1 MARLPRRNVE
11 VSDVALGTAIQAY
24 HALLDDHG
32 AAESWGFLGEQLTRR
47 GLWFGERPLCNVLR
61 PRFLSPAGYDVMR
74 RSTTALLRAFDTLY
88 RAALADSALRAQF
101 HLTPIEEQLIGE
113 DHGLWQGSVLSR
125 LDAFFTADGHGVR
138 FTEYNG
144 ETPAGAAYCDVLTE
158 LFHAMPVM
166 RTFQRHWHTAPL
178 PARHHTVNALLDG
191 FAKWCGSR
199 EAPRVVILDWKEV
212 PTYHEFVLF
221 KQFFEELGIE
231 CVIADPRDCEY
242 KGGVLYADGNPVN
255 LIYKRVLISELL
267 ERGGGL
273 EQPVVRAVREKAACL
288 MDGFR
293 CKMLHKKA
301 SLAVLSDERNAHL
314 FSASEQHAISETV
327 PWTRVVEERKSQAN
341 GRVVDLIPYIHAH
354 RERMVLKPNDEYG
367 GTGIVLG
374 WEVSDTQWEAA
385 VGTALASPHVV
396 QERIH
401 LPSEP
406 FPSSVEGKLV
416 IADRIVDTAPF
427 CFDGVYTDG
436 CLSRISTAT
445 LVNVTAGGGST
456 VPTFIVEPR

>member
-1 MARLPRRNVE
+1 M
-11 VSDVALGTAIQAY
+11 SDVALASAIAGY
-24 HALLDDHG
+24 HALLDDRS
-32 AAESWGFLGEQLTRR
+32 AAESWGFLGDQLTRR

-61 PRFLSPAGYDVMR
+61 PRFLSPAGHAVMQR
-74 RSTTALLRAFDTLY
+74 ATTGLLRAFDTLY
-88 RAALADSALRAQF
+88 RAALADPALRAQF
-101 HLTPIEEQLIGE
+101 HLTEMEELLVRE
-113 DHGLWQGSVLSR
+113 DHGLWQGSILSR
-125 LDAFFTADGHGVR
+125 LDAFFTAGGDGVR

-144 ETPAGAAYCDVLTE
+144 ETPAGAAYGDVLTE
-158 LFHAMPVM
+158 LFQAMPVM
-166 RTFQRHWHTAPL
+166 RTFQQRWRTQPL
-178 PARHHTVNALLDG
+178 PARHHTVNALLEG
-191 FAKWCGSR
+191 FATWRGTR
-199 EAPRVVILDWKEV
+199 EKPSVVILDWKEV
-212 PTYHEFVLF
+212 PTFHEFLLF
-221 KQFFEELGIE
+221 KHFFEGLGIA
-231 CVIADPRDCEY
+231 CLIADPRDCEY
-242 KGGVLYADGNPVN
+242 RGGVLYADGTPVN

-273 EQPVVRAVREKAACL
+273 DQPVVRAVRDKAACL

-314 FSASEQHAISETV
+314 FSGGELAVIRDTV
-327 PWTRVVEERKSQAN
+327 PWTRVVEERTTTAA
-341 GRVVDLIPYIHAH
+341 GAPVDLIPWILAH

-374 WEVSDTQWEAA
+374 WEVDDTGWEAA

-406 FPSSVEGKLV
+406 FPSAIDDRLV

-427 CFDGVYTDG
+427 CFNGTYSDG
-436 CLSRISTAT
+436 CLSRISTAA

>member
-1 MARLPRRNVE
+1 M
-11 VSDVALGTAIQAY
+11 SDAALTAAIGAY
-24 HALLDDHG
+24 HALLDDAG
-32 AAESWGFLGEQLTRR
+32 AAESWGFLGDQLTRR

-61 PRFLSPAGYDVMR
+61 PRFLTPAGHALMR
-74 RSTTALLRAFDTLY
+74 RSTTAMLRAFDVLY
-88 RAALADSALRAQF
+88 RAALADAAVRAQF
-101 HLTPIEEQLIGE
+101 RLTPIEEQLVTE

-125 LDAFFTADGHGVR
+125 LDAFFTADGQGVR

-144 ETPAGAAYCDVLTE
+144 ETPAGAAYGDVLTE

-166 RTFQRHWHTAPL
+166 RRFQQQWQVTGL
-178 PARHHTVNALLDG
+178 PARHHTVNALLEA
-191 FAKWCGSR
+191 FATWRGTR
-199 EAPRVVILDWKEV
+199 EAPSVVILDWKEV
-212 PTYHEFVLF
+212 PTFHEFLLF
-221 KQFFEELGIE
+221 QQFFEGLGIR
-231 CVIADPRDCEY
+231 CTIADPRDCEFR
-242 KGGVLYADGNPVN
+242 GGTLYAAGVPVT

-273 EQPVVRAVREKAACL
+273 DQPVVQAVRAKAACL
-288 MDGFR
+288 VDGFR

-301 SLAVLSDERNAHL
+301 SLAVLHDERNAHL
-314 FSASEQHAISETV
+314 FGAGELAAIRGTV
-327 PWTRVVEERKSQAN
+327 PWTRVVEERRTLA
-341 GRVVDLIPYIHAH
+341 GGTEVDLVEFIRAN
-354 RERMVLKPNDEYG
+354 RERLVLKPNDEYG

-374 WEVSDTQWEAA
+374 WEATDTQWEGAI
-385 VGTALASPHVV
+385 GTALAEPYVV

-406 FPSSVEGKLV
+406 FPSSVDGKLV
-416 IADRIVDTAPF
+416 VADRIVDTAPF
-427 CFDGVYTDG
+427 CFNGTYTDG

>member
-1 MARLPRRNVE
+1 M
-11 VSDVALGTAIQAY
+11 SDVALASAISAY
-24 HALLDDHG
+24 HDLLDDRG
-32 AAESWGFLGEQLTRR
+32 ATESWGFLGEQLTRR
-47 GLWFGERPLCNVLR
+47 GLRFGERPLCNVLR
-61 PRFLSPAGYDVMR
+61 PRFLSPAGHEVMR

-88 RAALADSALRAQF
+88 RAALADPAIRAQF
-101 HLTPIEEQLIGE
+101 HLTPVEEQLVTE
-113 DHGLWQGSVLSR
+113 DHGLWQGSTLSR
-125 LDAFFTADGHGVR
+125 LDAFFTKAGDAVR

-144 ETPAGAAYCDVLTE
+144 ETPAGAAYGDVLTE
-158 LFHAMPVM
+158 LFQAMPAM
-166 RTFQRHWHTAPL
+166 RAYQRRWRTTSM

-191 FAKWCGSR
+191 FATWRGTR
-199 EAPRVVILDWKEV
+199 EKPSVVILDWKEV

-221 KQFFEELGIE
+221 KHYFEGLGID

-242 KGGVLYADGNPVN
+242 RGGVLHADGTPVN

-267 ERGGGL
+267 ERGGGID
-273 EQPVVRAVREKAACL
+273 QPVVQAVREKAACL

-314 FSASEQHAISETV
+314 FSAGEHATIRDTV
-327 PWTRVVEERKSQAN
+327 PWTRVVEERHTTAD
-341 GRVVDLIPYIHAH
+341 GTEVDLIPFMLSHKN
-354 RERMVLKPNDEYG
+354 RLVLKPNDEYG
-367 GTGIVLG
+367 GAGIVLG
-374 WEVSDTQWEAA
+374 WEVDDTRWEEAL
-385 VGTALASPHVV
+385 GTALASPHVV

-406 FPSSVEGKLV
+406 FPSAVDERLV

-427 CFDGVYTDG
+427 CFNGTYTDG

>member
-1 MARLPRRNVE
+1 MTDR
-11 VSDVALGTAIQAY
+11 ALGTAIEAY
-24 HALLDDHG
+24 HALLDDGG
-32 AAESWGFLGEQLTRR
+32 ADESWGFLGDQLTRR

-61 PRFLSPAGYDVMR
+61 PRFLSPAGYRVMR

-88 RAALADSALRAQF
+88 RAALSDATLRAQF
-101 HLTPIEEQLIGE
+101 HLTPIEEQLVGE
-113 DHGLWQGSVLSR
+113 DHGLWQGSILSR
-125 LDAFFTADGHGVR
+125 LDAFFTAEGDGVR

-144 ETPAGAAYCDVLTE
+144 ETPAGAAYGDVLTE
-158 LFHAMPVM
+158 LFEAMPVM
-166 RTFQRHWHTAPL
+166 RTFQRQWRTAPM

-191 FAKWCGSR
+191 FAQWRGTR

-221 KQFFEELGIE
+221 KQYFEGLGIE

-242 KGGVLYADGNPVN
+242 RGGVLYADGNAVS

-273 EQPVVRAVREKAACL
+273 DQPVVRAVREKAACL

-314 FSASEQHAISETV
+314 FSGGELAAIRETV
-327 PWTRVVEERKSQAN
+327 PWTRVVEERKTEAH
-341 GRVVDLIPYIHAH
+341 GAPVDLVPYIHAQ
-354 RERMVLKPNDEYG
+354 RDRMVLKPNDEYG
-367 GTGIVLG
+367 GAGIVLG
-374 WEVSDTQWEAA
+374 WEVDDTQWESA

-406 FPSSVEGKLV
+406 FPSAVDGKLV
-416 IADRIVDTAPF
+416 IANRIVDTAPF
-427 CFDGVYTDG
+427 CFDGRYTDG

>member
-1 MARLPRRNVE
+1 M
-11 VSDVALGTAIQAY
+11 SDIALGSAIHAY

-61 PRFLSPAGYDVMR
+61 PRFLSPAGYEVMR

-88 RAALADSALRAQF
+88 RAALVDPALRAQF
-101 HLTPIEEQLIGE
+101 HLTAIEEQLVGE

-125 LDAFFTADGHGVR
+125 LDAFFTADGRGVR
-138 FTEYNG
+138 FTEYNA
-144 ETPAGAAYCDVLTE
+144 ETPAGAAYGDVLTE
-158 LFHAMPVM
+158 LFQAMPVM
-166 RTFQRHWHTAPL
+166 RTFQRQWRTAPL
-178 PARHHTVNALLDG
+178 PARHHTVNALLDA
-191 FAKWCGSR
+191 FAQWRGSR

-212 PTYHEFVLF
+212 PTYHEFVMF
-221 KQFFEELGIE
+221 KEYFGTLGID

-242 KGGVLYADGNPVN
+242 EGGVLYADGHQVN

-273 EQPVVRAVREKAACL
+273 DQPVVRAVREKAACL

-314 FSASEQHAISETV
+314 FSVSEQQTIRDTV
-327 PWTRVVEERKSQAN
+327 PWTRVVEERKTTAHGQN
-341 GRVVDLIPYIHAH
+341 IDLVSYIHER
-354 RERMVLKPNDEYG
+354 REQMVLKPNDEYG

-374 WEVSDTQWEAA
+374 WEVTDTQWEAA

-406 FPSSVEGKLV
+406 FPSAVDGKLV

-427 CFDGVYTDG
+427 CFDGTYTDG
-436 CLSRISTAT
+436 CLSRISTAA

>member
-1 MARLPRRNVE
+1 QRV
-11 VSDVALGTAIQAY
+11 T
-24 HALLDDHG
+24 
-32 AAESWGFLGEQLTRR
+32 
-47 GLWFGERPLCNVLR
+47 
-61 PRFLSPAGYDVMR
+61 
-74 RSTTALLRAFDTLY
+74 
-88 RAALADSALRAQF
+88 
-101 HLTPIEEQLIGE
+101 E

-125 LDAFFTADGHGVR
+125 LDAFFTADGTGVR

-144 ETPAGAAYCDVLTE
+144 ETPAGAAYGDVLTE

-166 RTFQRHWHTAPL
+166 RDYQRHWRTTAL

-191 FAKWCGSR
+191 FAEWRGSR
-199 EAPRVVILDWKEV
+199 EAPRVVILDWKDV

-221 KQFFEELGIE
+221 RQYFEGLGIE

-242 KGGVLYADGNPVN
+242 QGGVLYADGNPVT

-273 EQPVVRAVREKAACL
+273 DQPVVRAVRDRAACL

-301 SLAVLSDERNAHL
+301 SLAVLHDERNAHL
-314 FSASEQHAISETV
+314 FSAGELAAIRETV
-327 PWTRVVEERKSQAN
+327 PFTRVVEERKTEVDGQP
-341 GRVVDLIPYIHAH
+341 VDLIPWIHAH
-354 RERMVLKPNDEYG
+354 RERLVLKPNDEYG
-367 GTGIVLG
+367 GAGIVLG
-374 WEVSDTQWEAA
+374 WEESDTQWEAA
-385 VGTALASPHVV
+385 VGTALATPHVV

-406 FPSSVEGKLV
+406 FPSSVDGKLV
-416 IADRIVDTAPF
+416 IANRIVDTAPF
-427 CFDGVYTDG
+427 CFGGTYTDG

-456 VPTFIVEPR
+456 VPTFIVESR